1 MENIPY
7 GRQFIDK
14 EDIKLVTKSLK
25 SKLITTGTYVKEFE
39 KKTAQFLN
47 CKYSI
52 SCSSGTAALHL
63 AFLSINLKKNDIVI
77 MPAINF
83 IAAYNIC
90 QLIGAKI
97 FIADVD
103 KFTGQMSPSTL
114 IHCIKEN
121 NLKNI
126 KAIITM
132 YLGGYPENIEEFY
145 KIKKRYKCYL
155 IEDACHAFGAKYKS
169 KKKILYIGSCRHSDI
184 ATFSFHPVKTITTG
198 EGGLITTNNIN
209 LKKRILLL
217 RSHGILKRNQHWKYN
232 VIANGLN
239 YRLSD
244 INCALG
250 LGQLKKVK
258 KFINFREKVFLYYQ
272 KQFKKFN
279 DIVTFNNYNTDNK
292 AAYHLCLISINFEK
306 IKSTKDK
313 LLLFLKK
320 KLIFSQFHYIPIYKF
335 KIFKKNN
342 VYYKNSE
349 YYFNNTLSIPIYYN
363 LKKNLQIKIVKE
375 IKYFLNK
382 NKK

>member
-1 MENIPY
+1 MNNIPY

-14 EDIKLVTKSLK
+14 DDIKLVTKSLK

-39 KKTAQFLN
+39 KRTTQFLK
-47 CKYSI
+47 CKYAI

-83 IAAYNIC
+83 VAAYNIC
-90 QLIGAKI
+90 QLIGAKV

-114 IHCIKEN
+114 IHCIKNN

-132 YLGGYPENIEEFY
+132 YLGGYPENVEEFY
-145 KIKKRYKCYL
+145 KIKKKYKCYL
-155 IEDACHAFGAKYKS
+155 IEDACHAFGAKYTS
-169 KKKILYIGSCRHSDI
+169 KNKFLYIGSCRHSDI

-209 LKKRILLL
+209 LKKKILLL
-217 RSHGILKRNQHWKYN
+217 RSHGILKSSKHWKYN
-232 VIANGLN
+232 VIASGLN

-250 LGQLKKVK
+250 LGQLKKIK
-258 KFINFREKVFLYYQ
+258 KFINFREKVFLYYK
-272 KQFKKFN
+272 KQFKKFK
-279 DIVTFNNYNTDNK
+279 DIITFNNYNADNK
-292 AAYHLCLISINFEK
+292 PSYHLCLISINFEK

-320 KLIFSQFHYIPIYKF
+320 KIIYFQFHYIPIYKF
-335 KIFKKNN
+335 KVFKKNN
-342 VYYKNSE
+342 IYYKNSE
-349 YYFNNTLSIPIYYN
+349 YYYNNTISIPIYYN

-382 NKK
+382 N

>member
-1 MENIPY
+1 MKNIPY

-39 KKTAQFLN
+39 RKTTQFLK
-47 CKYSI
+47 CKYAI

-63 AFLSINLKKNDIVI
+63 AFLSIDLKKNDIVV
-77 MPAINF
+77 MPAVNF
-83 IAAYNIC
+83 VAAYNIC
-90 QLIGAKI
+90 QLIGAKV

-103 KFTGQMSPSTL
+103 KFTGQMSPSKL

-145 KIKKRYKCYL
+145 KIKKKYKCYL

-169 KKKILYIGSCRHSDI
+169 KNKILHVGSCSHSDI
-184 ATFSFHPVKTITTG
+184 ATFSFHPVKTMTTG

-209 LKKRILLL
+209 LKKKILLI
-217 RSHGILKRNQHWKYN
+217 RSHGILKKQQHWKYN
-232 VIANGLN
+232 VVSNGLN

-250 LGQLKKVK
+250 LGQLKKIN
-258 KFINFREKVFLYYQ
+258 KFINYR
-272 KQFKKFN
+272 KKLFYIYKSELKKISN
-279 DIVTFNNYNTDNK
+279 MINFPIYSNNK
-292 AAYHLCLISINFEK
+292 PAYHLFLVSINFK
-306 IKSTKDK
+306 KLKSSKDK
-313 LLLFLKK
+313 LLKFLKSNN
-320 KLIFSQFHYIPIYKF
+320 IFCQYHYIPIYKF
-335 KIFKKNN
+335 KLFSKKIDMDFYKGANY
-342 VYYKNSE
+342 YYKN
-349 YYFNNTLSIPIYYN
+349 TLSLPIFFN
-363 LKKNLQIKIVKE
+363 LKFSLQRKILLKIKI
-375 IKYFLNK
+375 FF
-382 NKK
+382 KKF

>member
-1 MENIPY
+1 MKNIPY

-39 KKTAQFLN
+39 RKTTQFLK
-47 CKYSI
+47 CKYAI

-63 AFLSINLKKNDIVI
+63 AFLSINLKKNDIVV
-77 MPAINF
+77 MPAVNF
-83 IAAYNIC
+83 VAAYNIC
-90 QLIGAKI
+90 QLIGAKV

-103 KFTGQMSPSTL
+103 KFTGQMSPSKL

-132 YLGGYPENIEEFY
+132 YLGGYPENVEEFY
-145 KIKKRYKCYL
+145 KIKKKYKCYL
-155 IEDACHAFGAKYKS
+155 IEDACHAFGAKYTS
-169 KKKILYIGSCRHSDI
+169 KNKILHIGSCRHSDI
-184 ATFSFHPVKTITTG
+184 STFSFHPVKTITTG

-209 LKKRILLL
+209 LKKKILLI
-217 RSHGILKRNQHWKYN
+217 RSHGILKRKQHWKYD
-232 VIANGLN
+232 VVSNGLN

-250 LGQLKKVK
+250 LGQLKKIN
-258 KFINFREKVFLYYQ
+258 KFINFRKKVFLYYK
-272 KQFKKFN
+272 KQFKNFTN
-279 DIVTFNNYNTDNK
+279 IITFNNYNSDNK
-292 AAYHLCLISINFEK
+292 PSYHLCIISINFRK

-320 KLIFSQFHYIPIYKF
+320 KLIYSQFHYIPIYKF
-335 KIFKKNN
+335 KIFKNN
-342 VYYKNSE
+342 NIYYKNSE
-349 YYFNNTLSIPIYYN
+349 YYFNNTISIPIYYN
-363 LKKNLQIKIVKE
+363 LKKKLQIKIIKE

-382 NKK
+382 NK